1 MKPMRT
7 SITVNPQLWRRF
19 KALLALEDK
28 DMSAVIEQLVAD
40 YIEANEVEAQ
50 ERARDP
56 QRLGPGRL
64 GLGRLGKDK
73 SDG

>member
-7 SITVNPQLWRRF
+7 SITVNPQVWRRF

-28 DMSAVIEQLVAD
+28 DMSAVLEQLVQE
-40 YIEANEVEAQ
+40 YIDANEADAQ
-50 ERARDP
+50 ERARQP
-56 QRLGPGRL
+56 RRGP
-64 GLGRLGKDK
+64 